1 MKIKNTFLIFL
12 GLLFFQSFGYAEQK
26 LALAEV
32 KTKKD
37 PFDAELILRRQTLIV
52 RDIEASLGLYRDALG
67 MEVIYDQEIN
77 RPHPS
82 EDRTQ
87 KLRLIFLKASH
98 SFVGVLG
105 LIDYEYGYSDHPAHQ
120 KPVRNEGFTP
130 GNSILIFNTIDLDA
144 KWRSIESKE
153 GIKII
158 SPPKL
163 TTYPSY
169 DGENVIRVKV
179 SKFYDPDGFL
189 VELNQLLDPL

>member
-1 MKIKNTFLIFL
+1 MKIKNSLLIFL
-12 GLLFFQSFGYAEQK
+12 ALLFFQSVGYAEQK
-26 LALAEV
+26 ITPSEV
-32 KTKKD
+32 ESKEK
-37 PFDAELILRRQTLIV
+37 PFDAELILRRQTLVV
-52 RDIEASLGLYRDALG
+52 RYIDASLALYRDALG

-82 EDRTQ
+82 QDRTQ
-87 KLRLIFLKASH
+87 KLRLIFLKATH

-105 LIDYEYGYSDHPAHQ
+105 LIDYEYGYPDHPAHQ
-120 KPVRNEGFTP
+120 KPVRHEGFTP
-130 GNSILIFNTIDLDA
+130 GNSILIFNTTDLDA
-144 KWRSIESKE
+144 KWRSIVNKE

-163 TTYPSY
+163 TKYPSY
-169 DGENVIRVKV
+169 DGEGVLRVKV

>member
-1 MKIKNTFLIFL
+1 MIIENSLLIFL
-12 GLLFFQSFGYAEQK
+12 VLLFFQSVGYAEQK
-26 LALAEV
+26 LTPSEV
-32 KTKKD
+32 ESKEK

-52 RDIEASLGLYRDALG
+52 RDIEASLALYRDALG

-82 EDRTQ
+82 QDRTQ
-87 KLRLIFLKASH
+87 KLRLIFLKATH

-105 LIDYEYGYSDHPAHQ
+105 LIDYEYGYPDHPAHQ
-120 KPVRNEGFTP
+120 KPVRHEGFTP
-130 GNSILIFNTIDLDA
+130 GNSILIFNTTDLDA
-144 KWRSIESKE
+144 KWRSIVNKE

-163 TTYPSY
+163 TKYPSY
-169 DGENVIRVKV
+169 DGEGVLRVKV

>member
-1 MKIKNTFLIFL
+1 MKNENSLLIFL
-12 GLLFFQSFGYAEQK
+12 ALLFFQSVGYAEQK
-26 LALAEV
+26 LTPSEV
-32 KTKKD
+32 ESKEK

-52 RDIEASLGLYRDALG
+52 RDIEASLALYRDALG

-82 EDRTQ
+82 QDRTQ
-87 KLRLIFLKASH
+87 KLRLIFLKATH

-105 LIDYEYGYSDHPAHQ
+105 LIDYEYGYPDHPAHQ
-120 KPVRNEGFTP
+120 KPVRHEGFTP
-130 GNSILIFNTIDLDA
+130 GNSILIFNTTDLDA
-144 KWRSIESKE
+144 KWRSIVNKE

-163 TTYPSY
+163 TKYPSY
-169 DGENVIRVKV
+169 DGEGVLRVKV

>member
-1 MKIKNTFLIFL
+1 MKMKKTLLIFL
-12 GLLFFQSFGYAEQK
+12 APLFFQSFADAEQK
-26 LALAEV
+26 LGTSEV
-32 KTKKD
+32 ESKEK

-52 RDIEASLGLYRDALG
+52 RDIEASLALYRDALG

-82 EDRTQ
+82 QDRTQ
-87 KLRLIFLKASH
+87 KLRLIFLKATH

-105 LIDYEYGYSDHPAHQ
+105 LIDYEYGYPDHPAHQ
-120 KPVRNEGFTP
+120 KPVRHEGFTP
-130 GNSILIFNTIDLDA
+130 GNSILIFNTTDLDA
-144 KWRSIESKE
+144 KWRSIVNKE

-163 TTYPSY
+163 TKYPSY
-169 DGENVIRVKV
+169 DGEGVLRVKV

>member
-1 MKIKNTFLIFL
+1 MKIKNSLLIFL
-12 GLLFFQSFGYAEQK
+12 ALLFFQSVGYAEQK
-26 LALAEV
+26 LTASEV
-32 KTKKD
+32 ESKEK

-52 RDIEASLGLYRDALG
+52 RDIEASLALYRDALG

-82 EDRTQ
+82 QDRTQ
-87 KLRLIFLKASH
+87 KLRLIFLKATH

-105 LIDYEYGYSDHPAHQ
+105 LIDYEYGYPDHPAHQ
-120 KPVRNEGFTP
+120 KPVRHEGFTP
-130 GNSILIFNTIDLDA
+130 GNSILIFNTTDLDA
-144 KWRSIESKE
+144 KWRSIVNKE

-163 TTYPSY
+163 TKYPSY
-169 DGENVIRVKV
+169 DGEGVLRVKV

>member
-1 MKIKNTFLIFL
+1 MKKSLLIFL
-12 GLLFFQSFGYAEQK
+12 APLFFQSFADAEQK
-26 LALAEV
+26 LGTSEV
-32 KTKKD
+32 ESKEK

-52 RDIEASLGLYRDALG
+52 RDIEASLALYRDALG

-82 EDRTQ
+82 QDRTQ
-87 KLRLIFLKASH
+87 KLRLIFLKATH

-105 LIDYEYGYSDHPAHQ
+105 LIDYEYGYPDHPAHQ
-120 KPVRNEGFTP
+120 KPVRHEGFTP
-130 GNSILIFNTIDLDA
+130 GNSILIFNTTDLDA
-144 KWRSIESKE
+144 KWRSIVNKE

-163 TTYPSY
+163 TKYPSY
-169 DGENVIRVKV
+169 DGEGVLRVKV

>member
-1 MKIKNTFLIFL
+1 MKIENSLLIFL
-12 GLLFFQSFGYAEQK
+12 ALLFFQSVGYAEQK
-26 LALAEV
+26 LTPSEV
-32 KTKKD
+32 ESKEK

-52 RDIEASLGLYRDALG
+52 RDIEASLALYRDALG

-82 EDRTQ
+82 QDRTQ
-87 KLRLIFLKASH
+87 KLRLIFLKATH

-105 LIDYEYGYSDHPAHQ
+105 LIDYEYGYPDHPAHQ
-120 KPVRNEGFTP
+120 KPVRHEGFTP
-130 GNSILIFNTIDLDA
+130 GNSILIFNTTDLDA
-144 KWRSIESKE
+144 KWRSIVNKE

-163 TTYPSY
+163 TKYPSY
-169 DGENVIRVKV
+169 DGEGVLRVKV

>member
-1 MKIKNTFLIFL
+1 MKIKNSLLIFL
-12 GLLFFQSFGYAEQK
+12 ALLFFQSVGYAEQK
-26 LALAEV
+26 LTPSEV
-32 KTKKD
+32 ESKEK

-52 RDIEASLGLYRDALG
+52 RDIEASLALYRDALG

-82 EDRTQ
+82 QDRTQ
-87 KLRLIFLKASH
+87 KLRLIFLKATH

-105 LIDYEYGYSDHPAHQ
+105 LIDYEYGYPDHPAHQ
-120 KPVRNEGFTP
+120 KPVRHEGFTP
-130 GNSILIFNTIDLDA
+130 GNSILIFNTTDLDA
-144 KWRSIESKE
+144 KWRSIVNKE

-163 TTYPSY
+163 TKYPSY
-169 DGENVIRVKV
+169 DGEGVLRVKV

>member
-1 MKIKNTFLIFL
+1 MKIENSLLIFL
-12 GLLFFQSFGYAEQK
+12 VLLFFQSVGCAEQK
-26 LALAEV
+26 LTPSEV
-32 KTKKD
+32 ESKEK

-52 RDIEASLGLYRDALG
+52 RDIEASLALYRDALG

-82 EDRTQ
+82 QDRTQ
-87 KLRLIFLKASH
+87 KLRLIFLKATH

-105 LIDYEYGYSDHPAHQ
+105 LIDYEYGYPDHPAHQ
-120 KPVRNEGFTP
+120 KPVRHEGFTP
-130 GNSILIFNTIDLDA
+130 GNSILIFNTTDLDA
-144 KWRSIESKE
+144 KWRSIVNKE

-163 TTYPSY
+163 TKYPSY
-169 DGENVIRVKV
+169 DGEGVLRVKV

>member
-1 MKIKNTFLIFL
+1 M
-12 GLLFFQSFGYAEQK
+12 
-26 LALAEV
+26 
-32 KTKKD
+32 
-37 PFDAELILRRQTLIV
+37 

-105 LIDYEYGYSDHPAHQ
+105 LIDYEYGYPDHPAHQ

-144 KWRSIESKE
+144 KWRSIENKE

-169 DGENVIRVKV
+169 NGENVIRVKV

>member
-1 MKIKNTFLIFL
+1 MKIKNSLLIFL
-12 GLLFFQSFGYAEQK
+12 ALLFFQSVGYAEQK
-26 LALAEV
+26 LTPSEV
-32 KTKKD
+32 ESKEK

-52 RDIEASLGLYRDALG
+52 RDIEASLALYRDALG

-82 EDRTQ
+82 QDRTQ
-87 KLRLIFLKASH
+87 KLRLIFLKATH

-105 LIDYEYGYSDHPAHQ
+105 LIDYEYGYPDHPAHQ
-120 KPVRNEGFTP
+120 KPVRHEGFTP
-130 GNSILIFNTIDLDA
+130 GNSILIFNTTDLDA
-144 KWRSIESKE
+144 KWQSIVNKE

-163 TTYPSY
+163 TKYPSY
-169 DGENVIRVKV
+169 DGEGVLRVKV

>member
-1 MKIKNTFLIFL
+1 MKKTLLIFL
-12 GLLFFQSFGYAEQK
+12 APLFFQSFADAEQK
-26 LALAEV
+26 LGTSEV
-32 KTKKD
+32 ESKEK

-52 RDIEASLGLYRDALG
+52 RDIEASLALYRDALG

-82 EDRTQ
+82 QDRTQ
-87 KLRLIFLKASH
+87 KLRLIFLKATH

-105 LIDYEYGYSDHPAHQ
+105 LIDYEYGYPDHPAHQ
-120 KPVRNEGFTP
+120 KPVRHEGFTP
-130 GNSILIFNTIDLDA
+130 GNSILIFNTTDLDA
-144 KWRSIESKE
+144 KWRSIVNKE

-163 TTYPSY
+163 TKYPSY
-169 DGENVIRVKV
+169 DGEGVLRVKV

>member
-1 MKIKNTFLIFL
+1 MKNSLLIFL
-12 GLLFFQSFGYAEQK
+12 ALLFFQSVGYAEQK
-26 LALAEV
+26 LTPSEV
-32 KTKKD
+32 ESKEK

-52 RDIEASLGLYRDALG
+52 RDIEASLALYRDALG

-82 EDRTQ
+82 QDRTQ
-87 KLRLIFLKASH
+87 KLRLIFLKATH

-105 LIDYEYGYSDHPAHQ
+105 LIDYEYGYPDHPAHQ
-120 KPVRNEGFTP
+120 KPVRHEGFTP
-130 GNSILIFNTIDLDA
+130 GNSILIFNTTDLDA
-144 KWRSIESKE
+144 KWRSIVNKE

-163 TTYPSY
+163 TKYPSY
-169 DGENVIRVKV
+169 DGEGVLRVKV

>member
-1 MKIKNTFLIFL
+1 MKIKNSLLIFL
-12 GLLFFQSFGYAEQK
+12 ALLFFQSVGYAKQK
-26 LALAEV
+26 LTPSEV
-32 KTKKD
+32 ESKEK

-52 RDIEASLGLYRDALG
+52 RDIEASLALYRDALG

-82 EDRTQ
+82 QDRTQ
-87 KLRLIFLKASH
+87 KLRLIFLKATH

-105 LIDYEYGYSDHPAHQ
+105 LIDYEYGYPDHPAHQ
-120 KPVRNEGFTP
+120 KPVRHEGFTP
-130 GNSILIFNTIDLDA
+130 GNSILIFNTTDLDA
-144 KWRSIESKE
+144 KWRSIVNKE

-163 TTYPSY
+163 TKYPSY
-169 DGENVIRVKV
+169 DGEGVLRVKV

>member
-1 MKIKNTFLIFL
+1 MKIKNSLLIFL
-12 GLLFFQSFGYAEQK
+12 ALLFFQSVGYAEQK
-26 LALAEV
+26 LTPSEV
-32 KTKKD
+32 ESKEK

-52 RDIEASLGLYRDALG
+52 RDIEASLALYRDALG

-82 EDRTQ
+82 QDRTQ
-87 KLRLIFLKASH
+87 KLRLIFLKATH

-105 LIDYEYGYSDHPAHQ
+105 LIDYEYGYPDHPAHQ
-120 KPVRNEGFTP
+120 KPVRHEGFTP
-130 GNSILIFNTIDLDA
+130 GNSILIFNTTDLDT
-144 KWRSIESKE
+144 KWRSIVNKE

-163 TTYPSY
+163 TKYPSY
-169 DGENVIRVKV
+169 DGEGVLRVKV

>member
-1 MKIKNTFLIFL
+1 MKMKKSLLIFL
-12 GLLFFQSFGYAEQK
+12 APLFFQSFADAEQK
-26 LALAEV
+26 LGTSEV
-32 KTKKD
+32 ESKEK

-52 RDIEASLGLYRDALG
+52 RDIEASLALYRDALG

-82 EDRTQ
+82 QDRTQ
-87 KLRLIFLKASH
+87 KLRLIFLKATH

-105 LIDYEYGYSDHPAHQ
+105 LIDYEYGYPDHPAHQ
-120 KPVRNEGFTP
+120 KPVRHEGFTP
-130 GNSILIFNTIDLDA
+130 GNSILIFNTTDLDA
-144 KWRSIESKE
+144 KWRSIVNKE

-163 TTYPSY
+163 TKYPSY
-169 DGENVIRVKV
+169 DGEGVLRVKV

>member
-1 MKIKNTFLIFL
+1 MKMKKTLLIFL
-12 GLLFFQSFGYAEQK
+12 APLFFQSFADAEQK
-26 LALAEV
+26 LATSEV
-32 KTKKD
+32 ESKEK

-52 RDIEASLGLYRDALG
+52 RDIEASLALYRDALG

-82 EDRTQ
+82 QDRTQ
-87 KLRLIFLKASH
+87 KLRLIFLKATH

-105 LIDYEYGYSDHPAHQ
+105 LIDYEYGYPDHPAHQ
-120 KPVRNEGFTP
+120 KPVRHEGFTP
-130 GNSILIFNTIDLDA
+130 GNSILIFNTTDLDA
-144 KWRSIESKE
+144 KWRSIVNKE

-163 TTYPSY
+163 TKYPSY
-169 DGENVIRVKV
+169 DGEGVLRVKV

>member
-1 MKIKNTFLIFL
+1 MKIKNTLLIFL

-26 LALAEV
+26 LTLAEV

-52 RDIEASLGLYRDALG
+52 RDIEASLALYRDALG

-105 LIDYEYGYSDHPAHQ
+105 LIDYG
-120 KPVRNEGFTP
+120 
-130 GNSILIFNTIDLDA
+130 
-144 KWRSIESKE
+144 
-153 GIKII
+153 
-158 SPPKL
+158 
-163 TTYPSY
+163 
-169 DGENVIRVKV
+169 
-179 SKFYDPDGFL
+179 
-189 VELNQLLDPL
+189 

>member
-1 MKIKNTFLIFL
+1 MKNENSLLIFL
-12 GLLFFQSFGYAEQK
+12 ALLFFQSVGYAEQK
-26 LALAEV
+26 LTPSEV
-32 KTKKD
+32 ESKEK

-52 RDIEASLGLYRDALG
+52 RDIEASLALYRDALG

-82 EDRTQ
+82 QDRTQ
-87 KLRLIFLKASH
+87 KLRLIFLKATH

-105 LIDYEYGYSDHPAHQ
+105 LIDYEYGYPDHPAHQ
-120 KPVRNEGFTP
+120 KPVRHEGFTP
-130 GNSILIFNTIDLDA
+130 GNSILIFNTTDLDA
-144 KWRSIESKE
+144 KWRSIVNKE

-163 TTYPSY
+163 TKYPSY
-169 DGENVIRVKV
+169 NGEGVLRVKV

>member
-1 MKIKNTFLIFL
+1 MKIKNSLLIFL
-12 GLLFFQSFGYAEQK
+12 ALLFFQSVGYAEQK
-26 LALAEV
+26 LTPSEV
-32 KTKKD
+32 ESKEK

-52 RDIEASLGLYRDALG
+52 RDIEASLALYRDALG

-82 EDRTQ
+82 QDRTQ
-87 KLRLIFLKASH
+87 KLRLIFLKATH
-98 SFVGVLG
+98 SFVGILG
-105 LIDYEYGYSDHPAHQ
+105 LIDYEYGYPDHPAHQ
-120 KPVRNEGFTP
+120 KPVKHEGFTP
-130 GNSILIFNTIDLDA
+130 GNSILIFNTTDLDA
-144 KWRSIESKE
+144 KWRSIVNKE

-163 TTYPSY
+163 TKYPSY
-169 DGENVIRVKV
+169 DGEGVLRVKV

>member
-1 MKIKNTFLIFL
+1 MKMKKTLLIFL
-12 GLLFFQSFGYAEQK
+12 APLFFQSFADAEQK
-26 LALAEV
+26 LGTSEV
-32 KTKKD
+32 ESKEK

-52 RDIEASLGLYRDALG
+52 RDIEASLALYRDALG

-82 EDRTQ
+82 QDRTQ
-87 KLRLIFLKASH
+87 KLRLIFLKATH

-105 LIDYEYGYSDHPAHQ
+105 LIDYEYGYPDHPAHQ
-120 KPVRNEGFTP
+120 KPVRHEGFTP
-130 GNSILIFNTIDLDA
+130 GNSILIFNTTDLDA
-144 KWRSIESKE
+144 KWRSIVNKE

-163 TTYPSY
+163 TKYPSY
-169 DGENVIRVKV
+169 DGDGVLRVKV

>member
-1 MKIKNTFLIFL
+1 
-12 GLLFFQSFGYAEQK
+12 
-26 LALAEV
+26 
-32 KTKKD
+32 
-37 PFDAELILRRQTLIV
+37 
-52 RDIEASLGLYRDALG
+52 

-82 EDRTQ
+82 QDRTQ
-87 KLRLIFLKASH
+87 KLRLIFLKATH

-105 LIDYEYGYSDHPAHQ
+105 LIDYEYGYPDHPAHQ
-120 KPVRNEGFTP
+120 KPVRHEGFTP
-130 GNSILIFNTIDLDA
+130 GNSILIFNTTDLDA
-144 KWRSIESKE
+144 KWRSIVNKE

-163 TTYPSY
+163 TKYPSY
-169 DGENVIRVKV
+169 DGEGVLRVKV

>member
-1 MKIKNTFLIFL
+1 MKNENSLLIFL
-12 GLLFFQSFGYAEQK
+12 ALLFFQSVGYAEQK
-26 LALAEV
+26 LTPSEV
-32 KTKKD
+32 ESKEK

-52 RDIEASLGLYRDALG
+52 RDIEASLALYRDALG

-82 EDRTQ
+82 QDRTQ
-87 KLRLIFLKASH
+87 KLRLIFLKATH

-105 LIDYEYGYSDHPAHQ
+105 LIDYEYGYPDHPAHQ
-120 KPVRNEGFTP
+120 KPVRHEGFTP
-130 GNSILIFNTIDLDA
+130 GNSILIFNTTDLDA
-144 KWRSIESKE
+144 KWRSIVNKE

-163 TTYPSY
+163 TKYPSY
-169 DGENVIRVKV
+169 DGEGILRVKV